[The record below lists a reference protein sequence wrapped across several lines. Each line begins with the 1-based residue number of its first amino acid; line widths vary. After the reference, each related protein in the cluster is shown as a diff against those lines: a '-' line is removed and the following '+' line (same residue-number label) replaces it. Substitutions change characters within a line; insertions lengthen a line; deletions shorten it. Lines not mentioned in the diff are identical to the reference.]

1 MPLYIDNLTS
11 GYDNN
16 DLDSDDKN
24 TIAMIILP
32 PPPNAFATIDDN
44 GLNS

>member
-16 DLDSDDKN
+16 DLDSDDKHYSNDN
-24 TIAMIILP
+24 T
-32 PPPNAFATIDDN
+32 ATTTKR
-44 GLNS
+44 GHRE